1 MIDLVIGAAL
11 LGLLVRGWMR
21 GLVREVLDLI
31 GLVLGAAIA
40 FRLSGPIG
48 DFVTD
53 RFGATSEWAR
63 LGAAV
68 LLFAGVGFVLS
79 LVARALSKVTDLPGL
94 NLANRIGGAGFAVA
108 WGILLL
114 TILVAVVG
122 VLPVGGLEENLAA
135 SRIVAAVT
143 GPDSPPSR
151 LLAKVAGRPI
161 ADVIAALEDMV
172 GGRRILVNGDERV
185 ELAAVEP
192 AEYAMDDG
200 SAREIYGFINDVR
213 LGAGIDPLPWSDELA
228 AVAAAHAQEMYR
240 LGYLSGLSP
249 NTRRVA
255 DRVAAAGVR
264 LAVVT
269 ENIGLAATTRAVH
282 EEMVKSIPHRAR
294 MLSGAIDRVG
304 VGAVAGPYGLIV
316 VEVFGG

>member
-1 MIDLVIGAAL
+1 VIDLVIGAAL
-11 LGLLVRGWMR
+11 VGLLIRGWMR
-21 GLVREVLDLI
+21 GLVRELLDLI

-63 LGAAV
+63 LGAGV

-79 LVARALSKVTDLPGL
+79 LVARALSRVTDLPGL
-94 NLANRIGGAGFAVA
+94 NLANRIGGAGFAAA

-114 TILVAVVG
+114 TILVAVIG
-122 VLPVGGLEENLAA
+122 VLPVGGLEDQLAG
-135 SRIVAAVT
+135 SRIVSAIT
-143 GPDSPPSR
+143 GPGSPPSR

-185 ELAAVEP
+185 ELAPVDP
-192 AEYAMDDG
+192 AEYARDDG

-213 LGAGIDPLPWSDELA
+213 LGAGMDPLPWSDELA
-228 AVAAAHAQEMYR
+228 AVAAAHGEEMYR
-240 LGYLSGLSP
+240 MGYLSGLSP
-249 NTRRVA
+249 NTGRVA
-255 DRVAAAGVR
+255 DRVRAAGVG
-264 LAVVT
+264 LAVVS

-282 EEMVKSIPHRAR
+282 EEMVKSIPYRAR
-294 MLSGAIDRVG
+294 MLSGAVDRVG